1 MSVSGL
7 TSSTNNL
14 ALTGC
19 YLYIDDD
26 TSASGIISAEVLN
39 AEAEMAELFA
49 GKGVKVSVY
58 NKIKKFGMNFGFN
71 FHEITPK
78 AFSLLY
84 GGTYSTDLTH
94 TIVSYKVGIVEPG
107 HHTFRI
113 EAENVNGKDIRI
125 YLYNAKNINY
135 GATPLDG
142 EDFTSIPCIV
152 KPFPV
157 DPSDAT
163 EELVK
168 IDLEN

>member
-1 MSVSGL
+1 MAASGL

-14 ALTGC
+14 VLSGC

-26 TSASGIISAEVLN
+26 TNASGIISAEVLN

-49 GKGVKVSVY
+49 GKGTKVSVY

-78 AFSLLY
+78 ALSIFY
-84 GGTYSTDLTH
+84 GGVFSSAGGH
-94 TIVSYKVGIVEPG
+94 TIIEYKVGVTEPG
-107 HHTFRI
+107 AHTFRL
-113 EAENVNGKDIRI
+113 EAENVNSKDIRI

-142 EDFTSIPCIV
+142 EDFTSIPCII
-152 KPFPV
+152 KPFPI
-157 DPSDAT
+157 DSSDAT
-163 EELVK
+163 EVLVK
-168 IDLEN
+168 IDLED